1 MRVRQDTHRQE
12 RKGRLRGT
20 SALDGV
26 GGVEQLVIKP
36 LTEVHTLIH
45 MGRIMQASQ
54 VLPWGQ
60 PHMEAGQKSWA

>member
-1 MRVRQDTHRQE
+1 ME
-12 RKGRLRGT
+12 ST
-20 SALDGV
+20 SALDRV

-36 LTEVHTLIH
+36 LTEVYILIH

>member
-1 MRVRQDTHRQE
+1 ME
-12 RKGRLRGT
+12 ST

-36 LTEVHTLIH
+36 LTEVYILIH